1 MSVYME
7 MEEAGARSET
17 EPLPEEGV
25 AFNCLIP
32 SFILPAKLPGPL
44 FIIPVALAFCSFR
57 SSRCGE
63 FDCRGVQE
71 EDMHTRA

>member
-1 MSVYME
+1 VFMSVYME

-71 EDMHTRA
+71 EEMHT